1 MSLMILILMTTKL
14 SPNSPQIMTMNDT
27 YVVVEGVAYY
37 EKDGTYYTT
46 AVNPDKSIDWKNAI
60 KLDIKSNDGP
70 DIKSVHSI
78 YDALI
83 NIKTSQRKLFNE
95 TRRVTV

>member
-1 MSLMILILMTTKL
+1 MMTTKK
-14 SPNSPQIMTMNDT
+14 QETMIMNDT

-37 EKDGTYYTT
+37 EKDGNYYTT
-46 AVNPDKSIDWKNAI
+46 SVNPDKSIDWKHATKI
-60 KLDIKSNDGP
+60 DIKSSNGP

-83 NIKTSQRKLFNE
+83 SIKSAQRNLLHE
-95 TRRVTV
+95 TRRVNV

>member
-1 MSLMILILMTTKL
+1 
-14 SPNSPQIMTMNDT
+14 MTMNDT

-37 EKDGTYYTT
+37 ERSGNYYTT
-46 AVNPDKSIDWKNAI
+46 SLNPDKSIDWENATVI
-60 KLDIKSNDGP
+60 DIKSSDGT

-83 NIKTSQRKLFNE
+83 KIKSFQRKLFNE
-95 TRRVTV
+95 TRRVNVWN

>member
-1 MSLMILILMTTKL
+1 
-14 SPNSPQIMTMNDT
+14 MNDT

-37 EKDGTYYTT
+37 EKDGNYYTT
-46 AVNPDKSIDWKNAI
+46 SVNPDKSVDWKNAVKI
-60 KLDIKSNDGP
+60 DIKSTDGV

-83 NIKTSQRKLFNE
+83 TIRSSQRKLLNE
-95 TRRVTV
+95 TRRVAI

>member
-1 MSLMILILMTTKL
+1 
-14 SPNSPQIMTMNDT
+14 MNET

-37 EKDGTYYTT
+37 EKDGNYYTT
-46 AVNPDKSIDWKNAI
+46 SLNPDKSIDWKNASKI
-60 KLDIKSNDGP
+60 DIKSTSGP

-95 TRRVTV
+95 TRRVAV

>member
-1 MSLMILILMTTKL
+1 MITNALE
-14 SPNSPQIMTMNDT
+14 IMTMNET

-37 EKDGTYYTT
+37 EKDGNYYTT
-46 AVNPDKSIDWKNAI
+46 SLNPDKSIDWKNATKI
-60 KLDIKSNDGP
+60 DIKSTGGP

-95 TRRVTV
+95 TRRVAV